1 MYQIRYNTRLWKH
14 DFQKSIFDE
23 MVSNGI
29 YKFNPEDVIDVVDA
43 LLPDIESLKS
53 DIETILEEQVI
64 KPTVEIAAEFPFE
77 ETVKLSVE
85 EVKAQ
90 MKVDILDELEYYA
103 KELNVLKKDRENIL
117 KRLGSNKFANAG
129 KKLRF
134 NLTVEQIGCL
144 FGLLKKLGYIISVG
158 ENEKFE
164 IKELA
169 IFLSNNFISI
179 KGKSALSISNLENSL
194 QQEKID
200 SAKISKLISD
210 LESI

>member
-43 LLPDIESLKS
+43 LLPDIEILKN
-53 DIETILEEQVI
+53 DIETILEEQAI

-77 ETVKLSVE
+77 ETVKLSAE

-90 MKVDILDELEYYA
+90 MKVDVLIELEYYT
-103 KELNVLKKDRENIL
+103 ERLNTLRNEMEIKL

-134 NLTVEQIGCL
+134 NLTVEEIGCL
-144 FGLLKKLGYIISVG
+144 FGLLKELNYIISIG
-158 ENEKFE
+158 ENKDYE

-169 IFLSNNFISI
+169 IFLSNNFISRNV
-179 KGKSALSISNLENSL
+179 KSAISISNLEASL
-194 QQEKID
+194 QQKNRD
-200 SAKISKLISD
+200 SAKISKLLMD
-210 LESI
+210 LCSI